1 MEVGFKQVHQKLLQD
16 VEQQIQSR
24 SVRAANVLKKYSN
37 KVLSNAAGRSGKV
50 YRKPGTM
57 SNKGNHYTASAP
69 GEPPALRT
77 GELRRSWRPLPTSEM
92 VAGEKRYHPGLHT
105 DVKYAPMLES
115 GTSKI
120 AARPFQDEIKQQA
133 WPEVKQIFGQPY
145 LK

>member
-1 MEVGFKQVHQKLLQD
+1 MEVGFKQVHQQLLQD

-37 KVLSNAAGRSGKV
+37 KVLSNTAGRSGKL
-50 YRKPGTM
+50 YRKPHTA
-57 SNKGNHYTASAP
+57 NATYRASAP

-77 GELRRSWRPLPTSEM
+77 GDLRRSWRPLPYAEM
-92 VAGEKRYHPGLHT
+92 VAGEKQYTPGIHT
-105 DVKYAPMLES
+105 DVKYAPMLEN
-115 GTSKI
+115 GTAKI
-120 AARPFQDEIKQQA
+120 APRPFQDEIKQQA